1 MEIAIIRWSYIRHG
15 AFYILIKVGIVFLIL
30 VEQTTEFEIIN

>member
-1 MEIAIIRWSYIRHG
+1 MEIAIIRWLYIRHG
-15 AFYILIKVGIVFLIL
+15 VFYILIKVGLVFLLL